1 MEKNRIFSFKQW
13 KFEPNYEILQFLS
26 KKEGFLLLFQQLED
40 EDQFLCGESQCWSWS
55 RKNPSSPAPAGSL
68 QLRAPLLR
76 SQKLGALNH
85 TLLTPGLVIDTNCEC
100 FNPRMWNQKLLFCV
114 NTLNA
119 YDSSKKWTFVTIVPF
134 TKPWKC
140 TCHKKRI
147 QVNWT
152 SGVKVMVVQ
161 DLSDLSQNWG
171 FTFCECIFKQP

>member
-100 FNPRMWNQKLLFCV
+100 FNPRKWNQNKNSSFVSILWTLMTQARNGLLLQLCPSPSPGSVLAIRKEFRSIGPLGSKLLSFKICQICLKIEASLF
-114 NTLNA
+114 LNA
-119 YDSSKKWTFVTIVPF
+119 F
-134 TKPWKC
+134 
-140 TCHKKRI
+140 
-147 QVNWT
+147 
-152 SGVKVMVVQ
+152 
-161 DLSDLSQNWG
+161 
-171 FTFCECIFKQP
+171 